1 MPRSSGL
8 VSLGNTIS
16 PMLANRTSFESALT
30 DTENRHFNHAKK
42 LAEEEDED
50 SIKLANSLAIK
61 FPTFICEVKLDGE
74 RMLVHVN
81 RGLVTIQTRS
91 SKWYSNIYGPT
102 IAPAIRRALAKY
114 DVDVILDGE
123 MIAWDNGRQEVIPF
137 GSNRTVA
144 NDRRKWCYKHGLVEE
159 RDTNHHKD
167 AQDVDVYNPGD
178 EYNKFRSSAGDD
190 DTIGE
195 QCWLKYI
202 VFDILYVGGPDAEKI
217 VAESTTLPAEKLP
230 AGSIINLSGFDRK
243 KILYRLMEPQLNEVE
258 FMPSLVVR
266 RTGESEDAAHYFSP
280 TSPSME
286 SGVPCSTID
295 SMECIMRGDVPDW
308 EEMDT
313 KARGS
318 KTDEDISALRVKG
331 MNMFYE
337 DIVENKG
344 LEGLIFKDLLAPYVL
359 GAESRSLRYWNK
371 MKPDYATDGHSAS
384 DIDAVII
391 GAYYATGMGK
401 AGTLNAFL
409 IGCVD
414 ENNRDHFMTL
424 CKVNGGSVNRETLQ
438 KMFKKT
444 GFTKND
450 EGAVSYGNWFREA
463 KHGKSLPDFISE
475 RSFQTG
481 SETENGWICQAKKYP
496 DLWIHPE
503 DSVVVTL
510 NCGEVTTRYVQENVI
525 CVLCSLVILTRFP
538 TMK

>member
-1 MPRSSGL
+1 
-8 VSLGNTIS
+8 
-16 PMLANRTSFESALT
+16 
-30 DTENRHFNHAKK
+30 
-42 LAEEEDED
+42 
-50 SIKLANSLAIK
+50 
-61 FPTFICEVKLDGE
+61 
-74 RMLVHVN
+74 
-81 RGLVTIQTRS
+81 
-91 SKWYSNIYGPT
+91 
-102 IAPAIRRALAKY
+102 
-114 DVDVILDGE
+114 
-123 MIAWDNGRQEVIPF
+123 
-137 GSNRTVA
+137 
-144 NDRRKWCYKHGLVEE
+144 
-159 RDTNHHKD
+159 
-167 AQDVDVYNPGD
+167 
-178 EYNKFRSSAGDD
+178 
-190 DTIGE
+190 
-195 QCWLKYI
+195 
-202 VFDILYVGGPDAEKI
+202 
-217 VAESTTLPAEKLP
+217 
-230 AGSIINLSGFDRK
+230 
-243 KILYRLMEPQLNEVE
+243 
-258 FMPSLVVR
+258 
-266 RTGESEDAAHYFSP
+266 
-280 TSPSME
+280 
-286 SGVPCSTID
+286 
-295 SMECIMRGDVPDW
+295 
-308 EEMDT
+308 
-313 KARGS
+313 
-318 KTDEDISALRVKG
+318 